1 MANLLPPNSTLFER
15 AMVEAMAPRLDEAA
29 DRIRAL
35 WNPATCPIELLPL
48 LAWSLSVDIWDDTW
62 SEDAKRAA
70 IAGSIAW
77 HRRKG
82 TPWAVKQVLTSI
94 GFDRCEIIEHRIL
107 HDAWIAAGGE
117 LLDGVGYID
126 GTGDL
131 SAPPGDFRF
140 VTHHW
145 AEYAL
150 RLNVA
155 EQTWVTSRQREI
167 KQICEA
173 YGPARSHLVAII
185 LSALYDFDCTVTMG
199 AFAARG
205 HSVFDGCRR
214 FRVAKFDTLD
224 GCDIIGG
231 TSIPELLDGIGTLNG
246 DSDLRGLLAQGEPLD
261 AGQLDVTWRG
271 RSAYAAVP
279 LLGGLRIEAP
289 ETLGDGMLLD
299 GRYTISGDLL
309 DGIDTLDGTGDLFYP
324 MLSTPDDCLDGTSNL
339 GEMPGPD
346 TVWCNGYMRVTR
358 GAHTYLEPMT

>member
-1 MANLLPPNSTLFER
+1 MGSLLPPNATLFER
-15 AMVEAMAPRLDEAA
+15 SMSEAIAPRLGDAA

-35 WNPATCPIELLPL
+35 WDPWTCPRELLPW
-48 LAWSLSVDIWDDTW
+48 LAWSLSVDIWDDAW
-62 SEDAKRAA
+62 PEDTKRAA
-70 IAGSIAW
+70 VAGSIAW

-82 TPWAVKQVLTSI
+82 TPWAVKQVLASI

-107 HDAWIAAGGE
+107 YDAWIAAGGE
-117 LLDGVGYID
+117 LLDGVGDLD

-155 EQTWVTSRQREI
+155 EQAWAVTRQREI

-173 YGPARSHLVAII
+173 YGPTRSHLVAII
-185 LSALYDFDCTVTMG
+185 LAALYDFDSTIHMG

-205 HSVFDGCRR
+205 RSVFAACQR
-214 FRVAKFDTLD
+214 FRVAEFDTLD
-224 GCDIIGG
+224 GCDILGG
-231 TSIPELLDGIGTLNG
+231 TSAPELLDGIGQLDG
-246 DSDLRGLLAQGEPLD
+246 GSDLQGLYYLGEPLD
-261 AGQLDVTWRG
+261 AGQLAITWRG
-271 RSAYAAVP
+271 RSTYAAVP
-279 LLGGLRIEAP
+279 MLGGLRVEAL

-309 DGIDTLDGTGDLFYP
+309 DGIGQIDGTGDLFYP

-339 GEMPGPD
+339 GTMPGPD
-346 TVWCNGYMRVTR
+346 AAWHSGYMRITR
-358 GAHTYLEPMT
+358 GAHTHQEPI